1 MQKLAVKVLG
11 HHMNN
16 PSSDNN
22 NPDKTRNL
30 THMMYFG
37 KHQVHHWAIYL
48 TLGAITAILF
58 VLINTLNSS
67 YSFNTH
73 SRSAAVQNLK
83 PTSLVKIKH
92 EATDK
97 LIEKL
102 KLYGLWKINPS
113 QKVPR
118 FFIRNYPEDLHAL
131 NEISLKKRVF
141 LHSLLPHALFV
152 REQALRKRQRLES
165 ILSKIHCP
173 PGDIN
178 FEIGLEFE
186 SQCSWS
192 GYLADDEIEFIQN
205 LSRDYRT
212 TSAETLLERVDA
224 VPTSI
229 ILAQGAIESSWGS
242 SRFTREGNS
251 IFGMWTWKNKGIVPL
266 RRDEG
271 KTHKV
276 KTYDS
281 VLDSVRAY
289 HLTLNRLDTYE
300 EFRQFRKFTDDPLII
315 ANGLL
320 PYSERGEEYVE
331 EIKRVILSNN
341 LQEYDA
347 FILSD
352 LDLPRLTG
360 SVSKNDVPVS
370 PDKASL

>member
-1 MQKLAVKVLG
+1 
-11 HHMNN
+11 MNI
-16 PSSDNN
+16 PSADKN
-22 NPDKTRNL
+22 NPDKIRDSAY
-30 THMMYFG
+30 MMHFG
-37 KHQVHHWAIYL
+37 KQPVYHWAIYL

-58 VLINTLNSS
+58 VLINTLNST
-67 YSFNTH
+67 YSINTH
-73 SRSAAVQNLK
+73 SHSTVVQNLK
-83 PTSLVKIKH
+83 APSLVKAKH

-102 KLYGLWKINPS
+102 KLHGLWKIDPS

-118 FFIRNYPEDLHAL
+118 FFIKSYPDDLYAL
-131 NEISLKKRVF
+131 NEIPLKKKVF

-165 ILSKIHCP
+165 IISKIDCSLK
-173 PGDIN
+173 DIN
-178 FEIGLEFE
+178 FDIGLEFE
-186 SQCSWS
+186 SECSWS
-192 GYLADDEIEFIQN
+192 GFLADDEIEFIQN

-212 TSAETLLERVDA
+212 VSAEVLLERVDA

-266 RRDEG
+266 MRDEG

-276 KTYDS
+276 RIYDS

-300 EFRQFRKFTDDPLII
+300 DFRRFRKFTNDPLVM
-315 ANGLL
+315 AEGLL
-320 PYSERGEEYVE
+320 SYSERGEEYVKE
-331 EIKRVILSNN
+331 VKRVIMSNN
-341 LQEYDA
+341 LLEYDG

-352 LDLPRLTG
+352 MDLPKSTG
-360 SVSKNDVPVS
+360 SVSKAGVS
-370 PDKASL
+370 VNQDKAPL

>member
-1 MQKLAVKVLG
+1 M
-11 HHMNN
+11 
-16 PSSDNN
+16 
-22 NPDKTRNL
+22 
-30 THMMYFG
+30 
-37 KHQVHHWAIYL
+37 HHWAISL

-67 YSFNTH
+67 YSFTTH

-83 PTSLVKIKH
+83 ATSSLVKLKH
-92 EATDK
+92 EATDE

-192 GYLADDEIEFIQN
+192 GYLADDEIDFIQN

-242 SRFTREGNS
+242 
-251 IFGMWTWKNKGIVPL
+251 
-266 RRDEG
+266 
-271 KTHKV
+271 
-276 KTYDS
+276 
-281 VLDSVRAY
+281 
-289 HLTLNRLDTYE
+289 
-300 EFRQFRKFTDDPLII
+300 
-315 ANGLL
+315 
-320 PYSERGEEYVE
+320 
-331 EIKRVILSNN
+331 
-341 LQEYDA
+341 
-347 FILSD
+347 
-352 LDLPRLTG
+352 
-360 SVSKNDVPVS
+360 
-370 PDKASL
+370 